1 MSSSTNKAR
10 IRVQSTRDTYAR
22 RVGPRLEVAVVEPD
36 ASVRAVVVA
45 ALSACGISASAYASA
60 RSALEALETSGPP
73 RIVLF
78 ELDVPGESSFRA
90 IRAMRARSP
99 DIVVIAHTRQDS
111 DDWIF
116 GGLVAG
122 CVGYVLKDD
131 ALLTPAD
138 AIEIAAR
145 GGAPMSD
152 RVSRRVVTRLHAPLD
167 DTPALSAR
175 ERSVLAALADGAS
188 YEEAGTRLGI
198 SLSTVRTHIQRAY
211 SKLGVSTKS
220 EATMRAVRLGLL
232 A

>member
-1 MSSSTNKAR
+1 
-10 IRVQSTRDTYAR
+10 VDQ
-22 RVGPRLEVAVVEPD
+22 RLDIAVVEPD
-36 ASVRAVVVA
+36 PSARTSLLD
-45 ALSACGISASAYASA
+45 ALSTHGISARAYASA
-60 RSALEALETSGPP
+60 RATLDALESNALP
-73 RIVLF
+73 RLVLF
-78 ELDVPGESSFRA
+78 ELDVAGESAFQA
-90 IRAMRARSP
+90 IRAMRARSR
-99 DIVVIAHTRQDS
+99 DVVVVALTRQDS
-111 DDWIF
+111 DEWIF

-122 CVGYVLKDD
+122 CVGYMLKDD
-131 ALLTPAD
+131 ADLEPAH

-152 RVSRRVVTRLHAPLD
+152 RVARRVVTRLHAPLD
-167 DTPALSAR
+167 DTPSLSAR

-211 SKLGVSTKS
+211 TKLGVSTKS